1 MCNKI
6 YMKYRKW
13 TILQRMKALNG
24 VKLAIIAIDWGYS
37 IDYYTFFRIFAQ
49 NNSYSNICRWN

>member
-1 MCNKI
+1 
-6 YMKYRKW
+6 MKYRKW
-13 TILQRMKALNG
+13 TILQRMKALNM